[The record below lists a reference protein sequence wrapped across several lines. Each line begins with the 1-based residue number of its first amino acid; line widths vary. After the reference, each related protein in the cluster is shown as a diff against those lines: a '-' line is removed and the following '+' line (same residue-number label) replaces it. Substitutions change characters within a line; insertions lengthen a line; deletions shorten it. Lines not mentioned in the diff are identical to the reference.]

1 MATGIAQRAT
11 SAPATSETMASTSRA
26 RSRATAMPSPPLRAA
41 LAARSRAA
49 ANLCAIESVIRTNVS
64 DAPALTALSP
74 CGTVEPMAEIELAP
88 LSHRLDEEEMKTLAR
103 KLEEAGAPALGRS
116 DEHASH
122 TIAARLS
129 EEALTEFLDRLDAHD
144 LGAEIYLPIEFEG
157 RVSVGDYRVAST
169 QALLDI
175 LEEMKEELDVE
186 AEDADEEEEEEEDD
200 ELEDEGTVIEAQ
212 LRHIWQLV
220 ADGATESIDKNL
232 PLHLQV

>member
-1 MATGIAQRAT
+1 
-11 SAPATSETMASTSRA
+11 
-26 RSRATAMPSPPLRAA
+26 
-41 LAARSRAA
+41 
-49 ANLCAIESVIRTNVS
+49 
-64 DAPALTALSP
+64 
-74 CGTVEPMAEIELAP
+74 MAEIELAP
-88 LSHRLDEEEMKTLAR
+88 LSHRLDEDEMRTLIR
-103 KLEEAGAPALGRS
+103 KLEEVGAPALGRS

-144 LGAEIYLPIEFEG
+144 LGAEIYLPIEFDG

-186 AEDADEEEEEEEDD
+186 AEDEDEDEEEEDEDD
-200 ELEDEGTVIEAQ
+200 VEDEGTVIEAQ

-220 ADGATESIDKNL
+220 ADGATESIDKHL

>member
-1 MATGIAQRAT
+1 
-11 SAPATSETMASTSRA
+11 
-26 RSRATAMPSPPLRAA
+26 
-41 LAARSRAA
+41 
-49 ANLCAIESVIRTNVS
+49 
-64 DAPALTALSP
+64 
-74 CGTVEPMAEIELAP
+74 MAEIELAP
-88 LSHRLDEEEMKTLAR
+88 LSHRLDEEEMRTLVR
-103 KLEEAGAPALGRS
+103 KLEEVGAPALARS

-129 EEALTEFLDRLDAHD
+129 EEALTEFLDRLEAHD

-169 QALLDI
+169 QALLEI

-186 AEDADEEEEEEEDD
+186 SADEDEEEEEEDED
-200 ELEDEGTVIEAQ
+200 LEDEGTVIEAQ

-220 ADGATESIDKNL
+220 ADGATESVDKNL